1 MEWSPPWEASCLI
14 VFGVSSIEP
23 CIRSVATSREHAS
36 ILCWNDITSITVDP
50 LWKLNH
56 ERSIMFFVSVFH
68 VQYVQVLH
76 DRQILT
82 AIRLKVWTSS
92 GTSHWFYPQQ
102 DLHFSTE
109 AGFEQRVW
117 LLSLLVKCLK
127 KTCNLNWCRAHQ
139 YEIGWTGGGVGGW
152 GLRRQPST
160 WYARVQQLSLF
171 PPQQLRVGLN
181 LWRVFHCC

>member
-1 MEWSPPWEASCLI
+1 MDFTANIRETSCFHPLSLAYAVWQILVSMRQFYAEMTSQVLLLILCGSWIMRDASCFLSPS
-14 VFGVSSIEP
+14 F
-23 CIRSVATSREHAS
+23 
-36 ILCWNDITSITVDP
+36 
-50 LWKLNH
+50 
-56 ERSIMFFVSVFH
+56 M
-68 VQYVQVLH
+68 YVQVLH
-76 DRQILT
+76 VRQILT

-139 YEIGWTGGGVGGW
+139 YEIGWMGGGGGGW

-160 WYARVQQLSLF
+160 RYAQIQQHSLF
-171 PPQQLRVGLN
+171 PGQQLRVGLN
-181 LWRVFHCC
+181 LWSVFHCC